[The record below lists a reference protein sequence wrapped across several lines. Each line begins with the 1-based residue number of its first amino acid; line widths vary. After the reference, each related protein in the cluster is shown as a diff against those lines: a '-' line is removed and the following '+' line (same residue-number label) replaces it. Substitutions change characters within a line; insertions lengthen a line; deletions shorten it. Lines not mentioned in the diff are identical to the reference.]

1 MDPSKM
7 QRLSLIH
14 ICSVL
19 LMFGASEKT
28 IVYAWAYM
36 EIYACGTIFVQLALG
51 LNAFINAQGY
61 AKIGMMTVAIGAVCN
76 IILDPIFI
84 FALNMG
90 VRGAAW
96 ATIISQAVSCIW
108 ILKFL
113 TGKKSLLKI
122 KLQTV
127 SYTHLPCLYGSWP
140 GSVGAQDYRFVHNSP
155 QHCVAQFPSDS
166 AGLDTG
172 DCAVLH
178 VIDN

>member
-1 MDPSKM
+1 MYKR
-7 QRLSLIH
+7 Q
-14 ICSVL
+14 
-19 LMFGASEKT
+19 
-28 IVYAWAYM
+28 
-36 EIYACGTIFVQLALG
+36 ALG

-122 KLQTV
+122 KLQNMKLDPGIIGTCV
-127 SYTHLPCLYGSWP
+127 SLGLAPFIMQFTESVLSVCCNTCLLYTS
-140 GSVGAQDYRFVHNSP
+140 R
-155 QHCVAQFPSDS
+155 CV
-166 AGLDTG
+166 
-172 DCAVLH
+172 
-178 VIDN
+178 